1 LQKKQASSE
10 MDQDINTNWL
20 SKYRPRMKDL
30 RRPAF
35 CPAAKPKP
43 RAGVS
48 NSKEWLADRS
58 ALAMA
63 ALQGLLQCPPCGAT
77 SIAGILRLSR
87 SALSPHETTRFNG
100 EPHDPS
106 RQRPRHQGGKIGP

>member
-1 LQKKQASSE
+1 MNIAPIAKEAGIFRK
-10 MDQDINTNWL
+10 DQDINTNWL

-48 NSKEWLADRS
+48 NSKDWVVDRS

-63 ALQGLLQCPPCGAT
+63 ALQGLLRCPPCGAT
-77 SIAGILRLSR
+77 GIAGILRLSR
-87 SALSPHETTRFNG
+87 SAPSPHETTRFNG
-100 EPHDPS
+100 ETP
-106 RQRPRHQGGKIGP
+106 